1 MDNNNKPMSLLKLWG
16 ELYEI
21 HDETNRGGLVR
32 ALYRDKISLNAVIY
46 YGTIILVALF
56 TFYIFHLS
64 EKSVGALL
72 LLIPEIWVIY
82 SWINLLIEKRYKKLC
97 EMHNLKKYH
106 FYQRQKLISYLL
118 FSEKLNTSVSI
129 NKDDVELIVNWEKI
143 ENIKHDA
150 LSFFKEPVV
159 LIVLTMTAGIFSN
172 YIKIQIEA
180 ENIPLKAV
188 LFFIFF
194 ALFFLWTFSDT
205 MKTST
210 KINKE
215 ICQFLQWWKLDRLT

>member
-1 MDNNNKPMSLLKLWG
+1 MSLLKLWG
-16 ELYEI
+16 ELYGI
-21 HDETNRGGLVR
+21 HDETNRGGLVK
-32 ALYRDKISLNAVIY
+32 ALHKDKFSLEAFIY

-56 TFYIFHLS
+56 TLYIFHLS

-72 LLIPEIWVIY
+72 LVIPELWIIY
-82 SWINLLIEKRYKKLC
+82 SWINIMIERKYKKLC
-97 EMHNLKKYH
+97 DLHNLKKYH
-106 FYQRQKLISYLL
+106 FYQRPKFISYLL
-118 FSEKLNTSVSI
+118 FADKLNTSGFI
-129 NKDDVELIVNWEKI
+129 KKDDVDILVDWEKI
-143 ENIKHDA
+143 ENIKHDL

-194 ALFFLWTFSDT
+194 TLFFLWAFSDT

-210 KINKE
+210 KRNKE